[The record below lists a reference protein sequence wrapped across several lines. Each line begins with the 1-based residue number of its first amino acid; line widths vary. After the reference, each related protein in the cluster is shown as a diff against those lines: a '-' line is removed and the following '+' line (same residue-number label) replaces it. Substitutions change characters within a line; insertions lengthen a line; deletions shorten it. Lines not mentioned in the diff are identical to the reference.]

1 MRLLLDEHYPP
12 ALAEL
17 LTASGVD
24 AMHLRDLG
32 LQGASDEAVLEAAT
46 AGERALVTNN
56 VRHFVPITRRWEA
69 EGRTDAGLVFTR
81 DSSLPRSASGVGALA
96 QALEA
101 LMAERGPRRLAG
113 LTAWLQRPG

>member
-12 ALAEL
+12 ALAER
-17 LTASGVD
+17 LTAAGVD
-24 AMHLRDLG
+24 SVHLRDLG
-32 LQGASDEAVLEAAT
+32 LEGAGDEAVLEAAT

-56 VRHFVPITRRWEA
+56 VRHFVPIARRWEA
-69 EGRTDAGLVFTR
+69 EGRTHAGLAFTSDR
-81 DSSLPRSASGVGALA
+81 SLPRSAQGVGALA

-101 LMAERGPRRLAG
+101 LVAERGPRGLVG